1 MLVEGR
7 KYARADLGHVLV
19 LGLGV
24 SGKAV
29 VDYAAP
35 LVGGRVCSITVLGGH
50 ANEDVSKWADA
61 ARAKFP
67 SSGLRI
73 LFDEEDA
80 ASALPEGVE
89 QFDVC
94 VASPGISMFSDF
106 YQNAAK
112 ASEVVISEV
121 EFAWCESAEDSV
133 WVAVTGTN
141 GKTTTTSLVEHLL
154 RHAGLPAKAVGNIG
168 DACITQVAR
177 DNSAESSHS
186 PSEAPCPTAASACEN
201 RGASLIPRFSWPAE
215 AGCGASEGLERP
227 GAHSAEVAV
236 GQGASEG
243 LCEAAASAIQAVSK
257 NYYVVECSSY
267 QLASIDRFAPNV
279 AVVLGITP
287 DHIKWHR
294 THEHYAESKFK
305 LLSHLADA
313 PGAVAVLDATND
325 EVRAKIREIKVL
337 EQRGFEYIP
346 IGTKDGVGG
355 DMREA
360 CGAENAAFVTAHGSL
375 VVAFRDLDVTVSEPG
390 ELKILG
396 RHNQLNALA
405 SAAAALACGADAR
418 MVREGLSSFA
428 PLEHRIEPSGIV
440 RGVGYYND
448 SKATNVDAT
457 LQALKAFL
465 PKKPIVM
472 LGGED
477 KGTDLAQLV
486 DACRKHA
493 KAVIC
498 FGRAGE
504 RFYGEMRVLA
514 DDGIGVLLV
523 ESFDAAF
530 AAATDAAEE
539 GDIVLLSP
547 ACASFDEFSCF
558 EERGEHFKDL
568 VRRLGR

>member
-35 LVGGRVCSITVLGGH
+35 LVGGRVRSITVLGGH

-67 SSGLRI
+67 SSGLRV

-80 ASALPEGVE
+80 ESALPEGVE
-89 QFDVC
+89 RFDVC

-154 RHAGLPAKAVGNIG
+154 RHAGLLAKAVGNIG

-177 DNSAESSHS
+177 DNSAEALTDRAPGVAS
-186 PSEAPCPTAASACEN
+186 PSEAPQPASAGQEN
-201 RGASLIPRFSWPAE
+201 RGISEAPRFSQAE
-215 AGCGASEGLERP
+215 A
-227 GAHSAEVAV
+227 AV

-243 LCEAAASAIQAVSK
+243 LCKAAASATKATSK

-305 LLSHLADA
+305 LLSHLADT

-325 EVRAKIREIKVL
+325 EVRAKVREIKAS

-346 IGTKDGVGG
+346 IGTKDGVEG

-360 CGAENAAFVTAHGSL
+360 CGAENAAFVTARGSL
-375 VVAFRDLDVTVSEPG
+375 EVAFRDLDVMVSEPG

-405 SAAAALACGADAR
+405 SAAAALACGVDAL

-428 PLEHRIEPSGIV
+428 PLEHRIEPSGIAG
-440 RGVGYYND
+440 GVGYYND

-486 DACRKHA
+486 EACRKHA
-493 KAVIC
+493 KAVVC
-498 FGRAGE
+498 FGKAGE
-504 RFYGEMRVLA
+504 RFYGEMCVLA
-514 DDGIGVLLV
+514 DEGIGVLLV
-523 ESFDAAF
+523 ESFDDAF